1 MDARHA
7 MGIHYFFLR
16 IIHVQFGLIIPF
28 MLKNIPIPIR
38 ITLIVVGLVVLAAI
52 VYNIPFV
59 NEKLSWRVDEV
70 RGQIVSIIRPPD
82 QAVFVPG
89 GQTTPV
95 SAKGTGTLPPP
106 QIHIT
111 APASATPTPTENRPV
126 YTPTVTPT
134 AVPTSVILKNVKYV
148 DQKNRWNYCGP
159 ANLTMALNF
168 WGWKGDRDDVAK
180 VIKPGF
186 IDPNKDFISRGRL
199 DLNVMPYEM
208 ADFTTN
214 QTEFKALVRHG
225 GEIDLLKGLI
235 AAGFPSVIEK
245 GYYEIDTQGKRTW
258 MGHYLF
264 VTGYDDSQN
273 VFIVQDAYYLEKESP
288 RKNLQVK
295 YDDFIEGWRA
305 FNYLFMV
312 VYPPD
317 REEQLYSVLGNW
329 GDTAWSNE
337 NALTI
342 AEAETAKMEEI
353 DSFFA
358 WFNLGTSHVQMQ
370 QYSEAATA
378 YDRAFTIYAS
388 LNQDNNYRP
397 YRMVWYQTGPYWA
410 YFYTGRY
417 QDVINLA
424 NVTLATP
431 STGPTLEE
439 SLYWRAMAEYALGD
453 TISAVNDMRETVRL
467 NPNFAAGLAKF
478 EEWGILP

>member
-1 MDARHA
+1 
-7 MGIHYFFLR
+7 MGTRYFFTSDPVQIR
-16 IIHVQFGLIIPF
+16 IIILPMFNQIPY
-28 MLKNIPIPIR
+28 PAR
-38 ITLIVVGLVVLAAI
+38 ILLAAVGLFVLAAV
-52 VYNIPFV
+52 VYNVPFV
-59 NEKLSWRVDEV
+59 NDKLAWRVDDA
-70 RGQIVSIIRPPD
+70 RAQIIAFFRPPD
-82 QAVFVPG
+82 TIVFKPEGQEATPAGDVTSLPTARVRIVTHTPGPTDVPSG
-89 GQTTPV
+89 P
-95 SAKGTGTLPPP
+95 TL
-106 QIHIT
+106 
-111 APASATPTPTENRPV
+111 APTITPTPLPV
-126 YTPTVTPT
+126 
-134 AVPTSVILKNVKYV
+134 AVSLPGVKYV

-186 IDPNKDFISRGRL
+186 VDPNKDFIARGRL

-208 ADFTTN
+208 ADFTTDH
-214 QTEFKALVRHG
+214 TELEALVRHG
-225 GEIDLLKGLI
+225 GEIDLLKRLI
-235 AAGFPSVIEK
+235 AAGFPPVIEK

-264 VTGYDDSQN
+264 VTGYDDSQDA
-273 VFIVQDAYYLEKESP
+273 FIVQDAYYLEKESP
-288 RKNLQVK
+288 RKNVQVK

-305 FNYLFMV
+305 FNYLFLV
-312 VYPPD
+312 VYPSD
-317 REEQLYSVLGNW
+317 REEQLYNVLGNW
-329 GDTAWSNE
+329 GETAWSN
-337 NALTI
+337 AHAAQM
-342 AEAETAKMEEI
+342 AEADTAYLKEI

-358 WFNLGTSHVQMQ
+358 WFNLGTSHVQLQ
-370 QYSEAATA
+370 EYSQAAVA
-378 YDRAFTIYAS
+378 YDRAFTIYAG
-388 LNQDNNYRP
+388 LEQDNNYRP

-453 TISAVNDMRETVRL
+453 TVAAVNDMRETVRL

-478 EEWGILP
+478 SEWGIVP